1 MQRDKDK
8 EPGTPRRGQTPDHAD
23 NADEYGRQHT
33 GGVRQHD
40 GPEPYDDDRG
50 SAPTDTTTR
59 GQPGVP
65 AQSGYE
71 EHGPGRGDY
80 AGRGEGDSRESQPGA
95 DAQAEG
101 RARWRDGEPDER
113 SDRFEDAPG
122 DDDPSQ
128 A

>member
-1 MQRDKDK
+1 MHPDKDRP
-8 EPGTPRRGQTPDHAD
+8 PGTPGRGHSPDRAD
-23 NADEYGRQHT
+23 NAAEHGMEQT

-40 GPEPYDDDRG
+40 GPEPYDD
-50 SAPTDTTTR
+50 TR
-59 GQPGVP
+59 GTAPADATSRGEAGVP

-80 AGRGEGDSRESQPGA
+80 AGRGEGNSRASQPGA
-95 DAQAEG
+95 DQQAER

-113 SDRFEDAPG
+113 SDRWEDAPG
-122 DDDPSQ
+122 DEDPSQ